1 MIGYYVHHQGLGHLR
16 RALAIAHHLATPVT
30 ILSSLP
36 APAGCRLP
44 WLRLPRDDQGVCAP
58 DVEAGGTLHWAPRF
72 DDGLAARAATLT
84 AWLARER
91 PALVVVDVSVEVA
104 LLARLTGTPVVMV
117 AMPGAR
123 HDRAHAMAYDLA
135 DALIAAWPV
144 DIPVSPWPAAWRNKT
159 RFVGGLSRFDTHPP
173 ARPRIVRGSAKRV
186 FLLWGAGGVLP
197 APCLTDE
204 IQSATPG
211 WRWDVR
217 TASGSLGPEE
227 VWTGLH
233 QADVV
238 VSHGGQSAVAEVAA
252 ARKPAVLV
260 ADDRPFDEQRH
271 TVTAIDRAGLAVG
284 LSSWPEAR
292 QWPSLLRKA
301 AIIGGSGWR
310 HWSSGDGAR
319 QAARAVDDLVR
330 NLRADYVDSPERIGG
345 A

>member
-91 PALVVVDVSVEVA
+91 PALVVVDVSVEIA

-135 DALIAAWPV
+135 EALIAAWPM
-144 DIPVSPWPAAWRNKT
+144 DIPVSPWPISWRNKT
-159 RFVGGLSRFDTHPP
+159 RFVGGLSRFDPRPP
-173 ARPRIVRGSAKRV
+173 ARPRIARGSAKRV

-197 APCLTDE
+197 APLSDRRD
-204 IQSATPG
+204 P
-211 WRWDVR
+211 VR
-217 TASGSLGPEE
+217 DAWMAMGRPHGVGSLGPEE
-227 VWTGLH
+227 IWTGLH

-252 ARKPAVLV
+252 ARKPAVIV
-260 ADDRPFDEQRH
+260 ADARPFDEQRH

-284 LSSWPEAR
+284 LSTWPDAR
-292 QWPSLLRKA
+292 QWPILLRKA
-301 AIIGGSGWR
+301 ARSGVRAGGTGPPATAHVKPPALSTI
-310 HWSSGDGAR
+310 WSATSV
-319 QAARAVDDLVR
+319 RAM
-330 NLRADYVDSPERIGG
+330 
-345 A
+345 